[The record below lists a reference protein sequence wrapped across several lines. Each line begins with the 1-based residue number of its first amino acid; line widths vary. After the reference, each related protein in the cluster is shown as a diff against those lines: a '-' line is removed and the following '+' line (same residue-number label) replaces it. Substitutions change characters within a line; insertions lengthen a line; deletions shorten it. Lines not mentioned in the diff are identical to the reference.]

1 MKQIFPVINDV
12 LEKSIKTFVFFWLLL
27 CLYRVLFIAGM
38 SEYIEPASGMPLI
51 GTAVYSGAKLS
62 LQTAGGIT
70 LFMLP
75 GIIAAAV
82 WSALRH
88 FRAIC
93 SFLAVFATTLL
104 FIARFPFYQQ
114 FHSGF
119 NQMLFT
125 ALHDDMYAL
134 FMSLVAEFQLP
145 LKMVLVVAL
154 ALAINLVYCR
164 WLRFSFKSK
173 ITAAAKLQQR
183 LSPKLQF
190 ACLLLSVYV
199 LGTLSLY
206 GGGWSWRTGVNWENA
221 GVTDDNFLNE
231 SILDDYQAIYRAYA
245 NQSRMEACNGLSFS
259 AQDVRTLAAS
269 LTGKQG
275 GSDMKAYLSKTAP
288 GAKIDKP
295 KHIFIIVSESYANW
309 PLLDEYKDLHIADGM
324 KGIIARDDSFY
335 SGSMLPAGSATV
347 SALMTMT
354 TGLANS
360 NLYLTTMPQAL
371 SQPYLTAFAP
381 QMKKL
386 GYSTKF
392 FYSGPATWENIQEF
406 TLAQGFDDFYSR
418 GSIDP
423 SATGSVWGA
432 DDEYLYD
439 TVLQN
444 ISDDQPTFSIILN
457 TSNHS
462 PFNIDLASK
471 GFDAEAVR
479 QALPESERGNEE
491 LVRELGHYWYADKQA
506 GEFIQKTLAKYPDSL
521 FIMIG
526 DHADRYNIEKTPGM
540 YERYAIPFIMVGK
553 GVTKNILPGDMAGS
567 QIDIMPTLIEL
578 IAPQGFEYYS
588 VGRTL
593 AQNKLAENYAFW
605 LTPDAIGKTDDL
617 IEKPVFYKG
626 SALPDATAL
635 NDYINGVRAVSWWL
649 GEYGTNIDESLLTQ
663 DK

>member
-423 SATGSVWGA
+423 NATGSVWGA

>member
-27 CLYRVLFIAGM
+27 CLYRILFIAGM
-38 SEYIEPASGMPLI
+38 SEYIEPASGMFLI
-51 GTAVYSGAKLS
+51 GKAVYSGAKLS
-62 LQTAGGIT
+62 LQTAGAIT

-75 GIIAAAV
+75 GIIAAAA
-82 WSALRH
+82 WRALRH

-104 FIARFPFYQQ
+104 FVARFPFYQQ

-125 ALHDDMYAL
+125 AVHDDMYAL

-145 LKMVLVVAL
+145 LKMALVAAL
-154 ALAINLVYCR
+154 ALAINMVYCR

-173 ITAAAKLQQR
+173 FSAIAKLQQR

-190 ACLLLSVYV
+190 ACLLLSVYM

-245 NQSRMEACNGLSFS
+245 NQSRMAACNGLSFS

-275 GSDMKAYLSKTAP
+275 GNDMKAYLSKTAP

-295 KHIFIIVSESYANW
+295 GHIFIIVSESYANW
-309 PLLDEYKDLHIADGM
+309 PLLDKYKDLHIADGM
-324 KGIIARDDSFY
+324 KGIIARSDSFY

-392 FYSGPATWENIQEF
+392 FYSGPATWENIREF

-423 SATGSVWGA
+423 NATGSVWGA

-479 QALPESERGNEE
+479 QALPESERGNED
-491 LVRELGHYWYADKQA
+491 LLRELGHYRYADRQA
-506 GEFIQKTLAKYPDSL
+506 SEFIKKMQAKYPDSL

-526 DHADRYNIEKTPGM
+526 DHADRYNIEKTPAM
-540 YERYAIPFIMVGK
+540 YERYAVPFIMTGQ
-553 GVTKNILPGDMAGS
+553 GVTKDILPGDMAGS

-605 LTPDAIGKTDDL
+605 LTPDAIGKTDELLD
-617 IEKPVFYKG
+617 KPEYYRG
-626 SALPDATAL
+626 TSLPDATAL

-649 GEYGTNIDESLLTQ
+649 GEYGTNIDESMLAQ

>member
-1 MKQIFPVINDV
+1 MKQIFSVINDV
-12 LEKSIKTFVFFWLLL
+12 LEKSIKTFIFFWLLL
-27 CLYRVLFIAGM
+27 CLYRILFIAGM
-38 SEYIEPASGMPLI
+38 SEYIEPASGIPLI

-82 WSALRH
+82 WRALRH

-125 ALHDDMYAL
+125 AVHDDMYAL

-145 LKMVLVVAL
+145 LKIALVLAL
-154 ALAINLVYCR
+154 ALAINLAYCR
-164 WLRFSFKSK
+164 WLRFSFKAN

-275 GSDMKAYLSKTAP
+275 GSDMKAYLAKTAP

-295 KHIFIIVSESYANW
+295 RHIFIIISESYANW
-309 PLLDEYKDLHIADGM
+309 PLLDKYKDLHIADGM
-324 KGIIARDDSFY
+324 KGIIARGNSFY

-386 GYSTKF
+386 GYNTKF

-423 SATGSVWGA
+423 NATGSVWGA

-471 GFDAEAVR
+471 GFDAESVR
-479 QALPESERGNEE
+479 QALPENERSNED

-506 GEFIQKTLAKYPDSL
+506 SEFIKKMQAKYPDSL

-540 YERYAIPFIMVGK
+540 YERYAIPFIMTGK
-553 GVTKNILPGDMAGS
+553 GVTKDILPNDMAGS
-567 QIDIMPTLIEL
+567 QLDIMPTLIEL

-605 LTPDAIGKTDDL
+605 LTPNAIGKTDDL
-617 IEKPVFYKG
+617 LEKPVFYKG
-626 SALPDATAL
+626 NSLPDATAL
-635 NDYINGVRAVSWWL
+635 NDYINAVRAVSWWL
-649 GEYGTNIDESLLTQ
+649 GEYGTNIDESMLSQ